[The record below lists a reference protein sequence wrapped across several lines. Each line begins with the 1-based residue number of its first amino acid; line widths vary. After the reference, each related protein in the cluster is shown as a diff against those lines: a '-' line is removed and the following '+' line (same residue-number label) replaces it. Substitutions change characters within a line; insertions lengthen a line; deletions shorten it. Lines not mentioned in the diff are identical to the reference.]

1 MSNFY
6 SFYEEALE
14 TDLADIHK
22 EKCMTFLDRHLCFI
36 IAVDCPDHLE
46 VTLKGT
52 VLEYHKSRAGNFT
65 QSYDGTY
72 WANQHGNAIWYY
84 RNQWRIGYLE
94 DLYTTTEGIHS
105 RSIEANLCPNSETI
119 QWKYAAHDGTFND
132 ADDNV
137 LVREV
142 QAGRCDFYTYSYM
155 VIILFYE
162 RYCKSTVKVL

>member
-72 WANQHGNAIWYY
+72 RANQHGNAIWYY

-94 DLYTTTEGIHS
+94 DLYTATEGIHS

-142 QAGRCDFYTYSYM
+142 QAGRCDFLY
-155 VIILFYE
+155 ILIHGHYF
-162 RYCKSTVKVL
+162 VL